1 MGSKVNPRVFR
12 RTTTYQIPSRWFAS
26 KQDFPRHLQ
35 ADVEIRKMIRRRF
48 KDGGVARIEIERS
61 LGSLNITIHTSK
73 PGVVIGRGGALIEE
87 TKKEVKRQFF
97 GSQKMKVNMTIQEVA
112 NPEMN
117 AELIF
122 QSIRDQIEQRVPFRR
137 ALKRSME
144 LVMRAGAKGCR
155 LQISGRLNG
164 AEIARRETM
173 SQGRL
178 PLHTLRAHIDYTRGI
193 AQTLYGV
200 IGIKVWIYKGDV
212 FDGEEVKEEVVE
224 KKRPARPAPNRR
236 RVQTATGNKQ
246 ILRKK
251 VDVDAESKRSTETVT
266 A

>member
-35 ADVEIRKMIRRRF
+35 LDVEVRKMLRRKF

-87 TKKEVKRQFF
+87 TKKELKRRFF

-193 AQTLYGV
+193 AQTMYGV

-212 FDGEEVKEEVVE
+212 FEGEEVVEQVVE
-224 KKRPARPAPNRR
+224 KKRPAQPVRR
-236 RVQTATGNKQ
+236 RKMQSTGNGQ

-251 VDVDAESKRSTETVT
+251 ADVDADTKRSTETVT